1 MTNREAIRRSA
12 QFEKRGDRMKLK
24 VALLPLTIGLGFALA
39 SANTLAQQSAKPW
52 YGGLSIGQSTV
63 KIDDNALPI
72 VGATAT
78 SLSKNETDTGFK
90 AYVGYRLHQN
100 FAVEGGYTDFG
111 KTSATRTMT
120 APAVGTSH
128 AEIKASGWNAD
139 AVGIWP
145 IQNNFSLFGKLGVI
159 FNEVKTTLGTSGAV
173 AFAPGT
179 NTSPKHSGSNWKL
192 GIGAGYDFTPTVGA
206 RVEWERAN
214 KLGGDSTGG
223 KSDFDLLSVGVVFR
237 F

>member
-1 MTNREAIRRSA
+1 
-12 QFEKRGDRMKLK
+12 MKLE
-24 VALLPLTIGLGFALA
+24 ATLLPLTIGLGFALA
-39 SANTLAQQSAKPW
+39 SANTLAQQSTKPW
-52 YGGLSIGQSTV
+52 YGGLSIGQSRV
-63 KIDDNALPI
+63 QFDDNILPI
-72 VGATAT
+72 GGATAT

-111 KTSATRTMT
+111 KFSVTRTMT
-120 APAVGTSH
+120 APAAGTVH
-128 AEIKASGWNAD
+128 ADVKASGWHVD

-145 IQNNFSLFGKLGVI
+145 LQNNFSLFGKLGVI
-159 FNEVKTTLGTSGAV
+159 VNEVKTSAGTTGAV

-179 NTSPKHSGSNWKL
+179 NTSPKHSGSNLKL

-206 RVEWERAN
+206 RVEWERAS
-214 KLGGDSTGG
+214 KLGDDNTGKGDV
-223 KSDFDLLSVGVVFR
+223 DLLSVGVVFR